1 MLNTLL
7 APLAHFV
14 TYIISTLGYPGVAL
28 AMAIE
33 SACIPLPS
41 EIIMPFSGFLVS
53 TGTFTLLGV
62 TIAGTIGGLIGSLAA
77 YALGHWGGE
86 GAVRD
91 VIRKYGKY
99 VFIKEKEFD
108 HSIVWFDKY
117 GSTITF
123 TSRLLPVIRTFIS
136 LPAGIAHMP
145 IVPFIVYTTLGS
157 AIWTLLL
164 GYLGMVLG
172 SNWHTLG
179 NYFHGLD
186 LAIVGVAATAVAFYL
201 YKKHQEAT
209 HKLVHRLLQVLRL
222 R

>member
-62 TIAGTIGGLIGSLAA
+62 TLAGTIGGLVGSLAA
-77 YALGHWGGE
+77 YALGYWGGE
-86 GAVRD
+86 TVVRD

-99 VFIKEKEFD
+99 VLIKEKEFD

-136 LPAGIAHMP
+136 LPAGIARMP
-145 IVPFIVYTTLGS
+145 LVPFIVYTTVGS

-172 SNWHTLG
+172 ANWHTLG

-186 LAIVGVAATAVAFYL
+186 IFIVLVAVAVAGFYF
-201 YKKHQEAT
+201 YKKHREAT
-209 HKLVHRLLQVLRL
+209 HSFVYKLLHALHLR
-222 R
+222 

>member
-14 TYIISTLGYPGVAL
+14 TYLIATLGYPGVAL

-53 TGTFTLLGV
+53 AGTFTLLGI

-77 YALGHWGGE
+77 YALGYWGGE
-86 GAVRD
+86 TVVRD

-136 LPAGIAHMP
+136 LPAGIARMP
-145 IVPFIVYTTLGS
+145 ILPFVVYTTLGS

-164 GYLGMVLG
+164 GYLGLQLG
-172 SNWHTLG
+172 SNWDTLG
-179 NYFHGLD
+179 VYFHQFDIAVVL
-186 LAIVGVAATAVAFYL
+186 VGTLTVGFYF

-209 HKLVHRLLQVLRL
+209 HSLLYRLLHTLHIR
-222 R
+222 